1 MAKNLRIL
9 FQSMYN
15 KLLIISLGLLLCGAV
30 HAQGSDGGQEKSAFS
45 TTLQDNKIDIYP
57 NPAVEYLIVQITN
70 STLDKMEFEMHSIIG
85 NQMTIKAQ
93 DLGNG
98 RFRIPVESFA
108 TGYYFLIVKDE
119 NARFKR
125 AFKFLK
131 D

>member
-1 MAKNLRIL
+1 MAKKLRIL
-9 FQSMYN
+9 FQSMNN
-15 KLLIISLGLLLCGAV
+15 KLLIISLGLLLCGAAQ
-30 HAQGSDGGQEKSAFS
+30 AQGPDNGQEKSAFQS
-45 TTLQDNKIDIYP
+45 TLQENKIDIYP
-57 NPAVEYLIVQITN
+57 NPAVEYLIVQISN
-70 STLDKMEFEMHSIIG
+70 SSLTKMEFEMHSIIG

-98 RFRIPVESFA
+98 RFRIPVDNFA

>member
-9 FQSMYN
+9 YQSMHT
-15 KLLIISLGLLLCGAV
+15 KLLIISLGLLLCGA
-30 HAQGSDGGQEKSAFS
+30 AQAQQGANGHDKTLSA
-45 TTLQDNKIDIYP
+45 TLQDNKIEIYP
-57 NPAVEYLIVQITN
+57 NPAVEYLIVQISN
-70 STLDKMEFEMHSIIG
+70 STLENMQFEMHSIIG

-93 DLGNG
+93 DLGQG
-98 RFRIPVESFA
+98 RYRIPVDNFA

>member
-9 FQSMYN
+9 YQSMHN
-15 KLLIISLGLLLCGAV
+15 KLLIISLGLLLCGAA
-30 HAQGSDGGQEKSAFS
+30 HAQESTNGQEKNSFGS
-45 TTLQDNKIDIYP
+45 SLQDNRIDIYP

-70 STLDKMEFEMHSIIG
+70 STLENMTFDMHSIIG
-85 NQMTIKAQ
+85 KQMTIKAQ
-93 DLGNG
+93 ELGQG
-98 RFRIPVESFA
+98 KYRIPVENFA
-108 TGYYFLIVKDE
+108 TGYYFLIIKDE

>member
-9 FQSMYN
+9 LQSMHT

-30 HAQGSDGGQEKSAFS
+30 QAQESSSAHEKNRFS

-57 NPAVEYLIVQITN
+57 NPAVEYLIVQIAN
-70 STLDKMEFEMHSIIG
+70 STLTKTEFEMHSIIG
-85 NQMTIKAQ
+85 NQMTIKVQ
-93 DLGNG
+93 DLGQG
-98 RFRIPVESFA
+98 RYRIPVENFA

-119 NARFKR
+119 EARFKR

>member
-1 MAKNLRIL
+1 MH
-9 FQSMYN
+9 N
-15 KLLIISLGLLLCGAV
+15 KLLIISLGLLLCGAA
-30 HAQGSDGGQEKSAFS
+30 HAQGSSYGQEKSAFTS
-45 TTLQDNKIDIYP
+45 TLQENKIDIYP
-57 NPAVEYLIVQITN
+57 NPAVEYLIVQISN

-85 NQMTIKAQ
+85 NQMTFKAQ
-93 DLGNG
+93 DLGEG
-98 RFRIPVESFA
+98 RFRIPVDNFA